1 MKLSLCVISV
11 RTIYH
16 RSSASWVFGC
26 FSVLYMTLHD
36 YCFSTLSILTPVFYC
51 LLNSRYHY
59 QEKKNGVQQ
68 YVIFSFF
75 SYFTNSKA
83 QHRCTMCLCE
93 EASGPLKWEA
103 VEDVQYVAGY
113 LVRGHLA
120 WLGDPVTP
128 PQPGELPWVRCSNI
142 TLPWELREWAGNK
155 TSEVGKKKDK
165 QLFYSVSFDIF
176 SSFFKKLHFLFSNDP
191 KPTDFPIQK
200 GNAQFS

>member
-1 MKLSLCVISV
+1 MTTAFPLCQ
-11 RTIYH
+11 YWH
-16 RSSASWVFGC
+16 QC
-26 FSVLYMTLHD
+26 FTVCWTAGI
-36 YCFSTLSILTPVFYC
+36 TTK
-51 LLNSRYHY
+51 
-59 QEKKNGVQQ
+59 KKNGVQQ

-93 EASGPLKWEA
+93 EASGPLKWEE

-155 TSEVGKKKDK
+155 TSEVEKKKK
-165 QLFYSVSFDIF
+165 I
-176 SSFFKKLHFLFSNDP
+176 SSFSTASVLLFVHLFSKSSISCFQITPNQLISL
-191 KPTDFPIQK
+191 PTERQCTVFL
-200 GNAQFS
+200 GNWQQQISKIANRLRKR